1 MLILVTAAS
10 SGLSN
15 ANKRQSLDQVTENVR
30 QAFLQARS
38 YAQAGKK
45 DCQACG
51 APGPGYQCGTGDAA
65 LTGWRVTIVDPDTY
79 RIEGVCGVNTTFLTR
94 DYDVPGFTLVPSGS
108 VTFYPI
114 GLGTN
119 LSTPMDVAI
128 YKETGPA
135 EVESFRIEISGE
147 VTGVTISMVIPT
159 PGPTA
164 TITPTLGPTSTP
176 TRTPTPAPPTP
187 TPTTA
192 IGNYALQFY
201 GHGTSDI
208 DRVKILVAPVSKADI
223 GAGDFTIE
231 WWMKSITG
239 NNGIV
244 NCGSNEGWI
253 TGNIMIDRDQYGS
266 GDYGDFGISL
276 GSGKIGFGVSLGGSG
291 TVVCGA
297 TTVTD
302 GNWHHVAVTR
312 VASSGAIKVFVDGAL
327 DGQGTGPTGNIS
339 YNDAH
344 VNGSPN
350 GSDPY
355 LVLGAEK
362 HDAGGAYPSY
372 HGAMD
377 ELRVSSGLR
386 YTTAFTVPG
395 SAFSNDANTILLYH
409 FNEGSGLTLVDS
421 ATSPLN
427 GTINYGGSA
436 PAGPVYVAGATFGGG
451 GGPTATPTPG
461 TQVASVRVN
470 ATEKDGESYGTTE
483 YYLLTNAPWNT
494 MYLGSDGSP
503 YDGGWI
509 FQTAIPQGA
518 TVTNA
523 TVTITGGGDNSGTV
537 AGSWYGF
544 RTVAVPDFEDGVTN
558 HRISDH
564 VTRTTLSTPDNFGVV
579 GSGATHVSPN
589 LATVVQEVVSLPG
602 FTGLIGM
609 TYRSST
615 TGVNYQSFMDH
626 SNDPNQAALLTV
638 TYTAGGG
645 GTPTPTPTPSSSIAG
660 WWKFD
665 ENSGVSA
672 GDSSGSGNTLTFG
685 GNPTWSVGKVGSALT
700 FDGTDDKAY
709 VADPINGSLDMGSG
723 DFSLAAWVKLDP
735 TYTDANPT
743 VIFKGAGS
751 DTEPGY
757 WLFWSNSSNYLRFTI
772 SSGVGTRPTVNSTA
786 GVIKDNLWHHVAA
799 VAVRSGVSKL
809 YIDGVLN
816 ASSNWS
822 AYTGS
827 IDTASNFVIG
837 SHLIGPAATDWKGQI
852 DDVRMYE
859 KALSDVEITDIY
871 NQGALTPTATPT
883 STPVPVNLL
892 ANPGFES
899 GTTGWSF
906 YTDGTGTFNTTT
918 PGASGAGSKARVT
931 LTTLGTNTQM
941 WQKPLSFA
949 TNTSYRLS
957 YKAYG
962 SRSGEKVGA
971 FIDNVN
977 ASQMGNVATMST
989 SWQTFTFDFVTPA
1002 AIYDPA
1008 NAGLRF
1014 WFANSQGVSG
1024 NQAGDIFYIDDVSI
1038 TPL

>member
-1 MLILVTAAS
+1 MSRNLTAVVQEVVGLPGFTGLIGMTYRSTTATNGWQSFVDYSDNSAQAALLTVTYTAGGGGGTPTPTVTPTPIPTCNVSTVTAPATMTVEGACTSWTVSAVPS
-10 SGLSN
+10 SGSV
-15 ANKRQSLDQVTENVR
+15 SSV
-30 QAFLQARS
+30 
-38 YAQAGKK
+38 
-45 DCQACG
+45 
-51 APGPGYQCGTGDAA
+51 
-65 LTGWRVTIVDPDTY
+65 
-79 RIEGVCGVNTTFLTR
+79 TFLTGNSTIAT
-94 DYDVPGFTLVPSGS
+94 VTNPGTFVSPNYQSTVCPPPGGSAGSTTLTASC
-108 VTFYPI
+108 
-114 GLGTN
+114 L
-119 LSTPMDVAI
+119 
-128 YKETGPA
+128 
-135 EVESFRIEISGE
+135 ISGISRG
-147 VTGVTISMVIPT
+147 TGTT
-159 PGPTA
+159 TA
-164 TITPTLGPTSTP
+164 TVVAAPTP

-187 TPTTA
+187 TPT
-192 IGNYALQFY
+192 
-201 GHGTSDI
+201 
-208 DRVKILVAPVSKADI
+208 
-223 GAGDFTIE
+223 
-231 WWMKSITG
+231 
-239 NNGIV
+239 
-244 NCGSNEGWI
+244 
-253 TGNIMIDRDQYGS
+253 
-266 GDYGDFGISL
+266 
-276 GSGKIGFGVSLGGSG
+276 
-291 TVVCGA
+291 
-297 TTVTD
+297 
-302 GNWHHVAVTR
+302 
-312 VASSGAIKVFVDGAL
+312 
-327 DGQGTGPTGNIS
+327 
-339 YNDAH
+339 
-344 VNGSPN
+344 
-350 GSDPY
+350 
-355 LVLGAEK
+355 
-362 HDAGGAYPSY
+362 
-372 HGAMD
+372 
-377 ELRVSSGLR
+377 
-386 YTTAFTVPG
+386 
-395 SAFSNDANTILLYH
+395 
-409 FNEGSGLTLVDS
+409 
-421 ATSPLN
+421 
-427 GTINYGGSA
+427 
-436 PAGPVYVAGATFGGG
+436 
-451 GGPTATPTPG
+451 PG
-461 TQVASVRVN
+461 TQVASVRVG
-470 ATEKDGESYGTTE
+470 ATEKDGESYETTE
-483 YYLLTNAPWNT
+483 YYLLTSAPWNT